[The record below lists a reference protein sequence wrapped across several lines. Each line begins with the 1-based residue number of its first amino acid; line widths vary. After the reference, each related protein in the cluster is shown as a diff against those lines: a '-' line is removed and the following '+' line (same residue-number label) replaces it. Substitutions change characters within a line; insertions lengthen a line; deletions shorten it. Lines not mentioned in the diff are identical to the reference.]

1 MVPFEFG
8 AKLARS
14 MSRVEPLDGFSQ
26 PAVHA
31 STTKARKSPLDSPAT
46 CGSVAQYILGF
57 PQVGLGT
64 CEGFLIDV
72 DFPLDGPRGLMQC
85 AGLGAQVV
93 VDRDRRRLPE
103 SSDLFRHHFVNRA
116 GLAVKPCAPTL
127 YSALALFHV
136 TR

>member
-1 MVPFEFG
+1 MVPFELE
-8 AKLARS
+8 AQLARS

-26 PAVHA
+26 PAVQA
-31 STTKARKSPLDSPAT
+31 STTEARKCRLDSPAT
-46 CGSVAQYILGF
+46 CGSVAQYIPGF

-64 CEGFLIDV
+64 CEGCLVDV
-72 DFPLDGPRGLMQC
+72 DSPLDGPLGLMQC
-85 AGLGAQVV
+85 AGLGAQVF

-116 GLAVKPCAPTL
+116 GFVVKPCAPTL
-127 YSALALFHV
+127 YSTLALFQV